1 MSRPQTIATCLGI
14 IAWALV
20 CRLATAAPKDAAGE
34 SADQHAMN
42 DLFAA
47 ANYDEAKATLQK
59 AIKACRRCSKKTKAR
74 LHADLG
80 VVLVTGFNDSAAGQ
94 AEMAKARTLD
104 PSVTLDPAFSSPEVQ
119 AAFAAAESG
128 AAEEE
133 ETEEE
138 PAAPEAGDE
147 AAEQPRAR
155 KHAEAG
161 LAAKACN
168 TNTDCGANGV
178 CRDGWCKEGGAGDEG
193 EEKDSHGARPSPA
206 VWLSVGLIQDF
217 ALISGSDVCT
227 QKNQVSGGY
236 TCIRSSLGGQ
246 YHGTPV
252 TGQGGKLGGFAI
264 AATRVTVAMNA
275 RVSDA
280 ISLGLRLGY
289 AFLGQGPTPDGG
301 HDYLALQVEAQGAY
315 WFSRRPF
322 ATEVLGTFVELSA
335 GLAQVD
341 GKGSVT
347 VTENQGVPPPVS
359 QIDNPPR
366 QSVDAWQKGGAA
378 FAGAGLGM
386 FLPFGGASG
395 LIADLRVL
403 QLFPSSGTAI
413 SLGVSGAL
421 GL

>member
-1 MSRPQTIATCLGI
+1 MPRSHTIATCLGV
-14 IAWALV
+14 IAWGLV
-20 CRLATAAPKDAAGE
+20 CRLASAAPKDAAGTR
-34 SADQHAMN
+34 ADQHAMN
-42 DLFAA
+42 DQFAA
-47 ANYDEAKATLQK
+47 AKYDEAKDTLES
-59 AIKACRRCSKKTKAR
+59 AIKACRRCSKQTKAR

-80 VVLVTGFNDSAAGQ
+80 IVLVTGFEDAAGGQ
-94 AEMAKARTLD
+94 AEFAKARKLD

-119 AAFAAAESG
+119 AAFASAENA

-133 ETEEE
+133 ETEAEPEASEASEE
-138 PAAPEAGDE
+138 PAERSHAG
-147 AAEQPRAR
+147 
-155 KHAEAG
+155 KHAEAS

-168 TNTDCGANGV
+168 SNSDCGANGV
-178 CRDGWCKEGGAGDEG
+178 CRDGWCKESSAGEEG

-236 TCIRSSLGGQ
+236 TCVRGSGSQ

-252 TGQGGKLGGFAI
+252 NGQAGSLGGFAI
-264 AATRVTVAMNA
+264 AATRVTLAMNA

-341 GKGSVT
+341 GSGKVT
-347 VTENQGVPPPVS
+347 ITENQTVPPPVS

-378 FAGAGLGM
+378 FAGAGVGM

-395 LIADLRVL
+395 LIADLRVI

-413 SLGVSGAL
+413 SVGISGAL